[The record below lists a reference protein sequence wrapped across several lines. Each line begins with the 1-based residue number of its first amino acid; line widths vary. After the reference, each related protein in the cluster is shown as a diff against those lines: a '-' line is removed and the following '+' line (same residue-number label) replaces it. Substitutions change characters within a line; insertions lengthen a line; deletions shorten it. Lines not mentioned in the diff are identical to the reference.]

1 MPVTRERIYILL
13 HRLTDYEIGHRPIPE
28 QAGLD
33 GFKGVQVKQLHRI
46 GPLLPGEPSRL
57 LQLLRDAPEHRLQ
70 SQVPGRDRR
79 GVHRHSQI
87 QTEVASLLFVKFYT
101 NKKINLSKL
110 ATVLTNQPS
119 RPF

>member
-57 LQLLRDAPEHRLQ
+57 LLLLRNAPEHRLQ
-70 SQVPGRDRR
+70 PQVPGRDRC
-79 GVHRHSQI
+79 GVHRHYQI
-87 QTEVASLLFVKFYT
+87 QTEVASYSFAKFY
-101 NKKINLSKL
+101 KK
-110 ATVLTNQPS
+110 
-119 RPF
+119 